1 LGCYAGANFTQ
12 YPSTNGC
19 PLPLFNFNF
28 SGCCCQGSPIVLDV
42 DGNGFAMTDGNNGV
56 AFDLD
61 GDGLRDRTSWTA
73 ANTDDAWLAL
83 DRNGNNVIDSGKEL
97 FGNFTDQPDPPGGE
111 LRQGFLALAEFD
123 KAEKGG
129 NGDGKITRRD
139 NVFRRLRLWQDR
151 NHNGISEPEE
161 LSRLPALDVVAIF
174 LDYRESRRTD
184 QHGNRFKYRA
194 KVRDRQGARVGRW
207 AWDVFVVPPANQQ

>member
-42 DGNGFAMTDGNNGV
+42 DGNGFAMTNGNNGV

-61 GDGLRDRTSWTA
+61 GDGLRDRTSWTQ

-97 FGNFTDQPDPPGGE
+97 FSNFTDQPDPPSGE

-139 NVFRRLRLWQDR
+139 AVFRRLRLWQDR

-207 AWDVFVVPPANQQ
+207 AWDVFVIPPANQ